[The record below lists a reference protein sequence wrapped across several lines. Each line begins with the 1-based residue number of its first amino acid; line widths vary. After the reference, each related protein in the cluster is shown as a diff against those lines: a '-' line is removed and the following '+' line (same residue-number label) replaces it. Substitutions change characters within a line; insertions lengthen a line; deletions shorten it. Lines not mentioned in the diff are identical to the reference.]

1 MAPIREQ
8 FLDIAADTSPLINL
22 GGPGGTTPGA
32 GGGGGS
38 AVGKRST
45 GGSGGP
51 GGNIN
56 LDGQPAAASGAGGG
70 GAGAVGEGAVA
81 GEGGGGG
88 EYVRV
93 ALGPAEGVHHLN
105 FRVGK
110 GGSEGP
116 GEDTVVNLCTEDGHV
131 IRSIVARG
139 GIPGNPPWVPPA
151 SRKPTDEDLQGGLKV
166 SGMIAAEIIRQRDGL
181 WTMIEGGWDWVYAQ
195 TVPFRITLP
204 LWVEIATGSI
214 EPQTILDLVLV
225 VVSPD
230 GLQVHEQKIAV
241 RVEHTAVRRSR
252 FAAVLEFSGSNA
264 GVWQVNVL
272 AGTTVLGHFPIEVR
286 VDA

>member
-22 GGPGGTTPGA
+22 GGPRGTTPSA

-88 EYVRV
+88 EYVRA
-93 ALGPAEGVHHLN
+93 ALGPAEGVHHLWRM
-105 FRVGK
+105 FRHACRLGL
-110 GGSEGP
+110 EG
-116 GEDTVVNLCTEDGHV
+116 
-131 IRSIVARG
+131 IV
-139 GIPGNPPWVPPA
+139 
-151 SRKPTDEDLQGGLKV
+151 SR
-166 SGMIAAEIIRQRDGL
+166 
-181 WTMIEGGWDWVYAQ
+181 
-195 TVPFRITLP
+195 
-204 LWVEIATGSI
+204 
-214 EPQTILDLVLV
+214 
-225 VVSPD
+225 
-230 GLQVHEQKIAV
+230 
-241 RVEHTAVRRSR
+241 
-252 FAAVLEFSGSNA
+252 
-264 GVWQVNVL
+264 
-272 AGTTVLGHFPIEVR
+272 
-286 VDA
+286 